1 MRRWYV
7 AHTHPHKEHRA
18 VSHLQRQQFE
28 TFLPCFKKRR
38 SHARRIDQVLSPLFP
53 RYLFVSLDL
62 EADRW
67 RAVHSTVGVRHL
79 VCHGDLP
86 AAVPTGIIEDLMA
99 QADRRGVVAPATLLL
114 FERGDRVRIVDGAFA
129 DQVGQYDRMTAD
141 QRIVLL
147 LDILG
152 REIEATVPI
161 SAVDAA

>member
-1 MRRWYV
+1 
-7 AHTHPHKEHRA
+7 
-18 VSHLQRQQFE
+18 
-28 TFLPCFKKRR
+28 
-38 SHARRIDQVLSPLFP
+38 
-53 RYLFVSLDL
+53 
-62 EADRW
+62 
-67 RAVHSTVGVRHL
+67 
-79 VCHGDLP
+79 
-86 AAVPTGIIEDLMA
+86 MA